1 LSARQDP
8 LEGMRA
14 EGETNKTTGN
24 GTVAPGRLEAELW
37 KTADALRG
45 SMDAAE
51 YKHVVLGL
59 IFLKYISDAFEEY
72 HAELETQISQGAD
85 PEDPDEYRAEG
96 IFWVPPEARWSH
108 LKAQARQPTIGTLVD
123 DAMAGVE
130 RDNPTLNG
138 VLPKNYARPALDK
151 QRLGQIIDLVSNIA
165 VGDRES
171 RSQDILGDVYE
182 YFLAQF
188 ASAEGKKGGE
198 FYTPRSVVRLLVQ
211 MLEPYKGRV
220 YDPCCGSSGM
230 FVQSEEFVKE
240 HRGRLGDISIYGQ
253 ESNYTTWCLARM
265 NLAIRGIEGQIAH
278 GDTFHND
285 RHPDLKAELP
295 KEALRPW
302 EREPGYE
309 RAYLFSVLGRMVQM
323 RLREHCYP
331 QFNIYTRGG
340 HPTGRYALTYG
351 FHGLLGAIWIQMAW
365 LLESEGRRVTFCK
378 LPDCRRVVSFEP
390 GEDLEADPDA
400 EAHGKRKTRKD
411 RVFCKGRG
419 CKQKYDYRRKHGWPG
434 HP

>member
-1 LSARQDP
+1 MEIAVKKDSPSRPWPVYRRYVPLKEEGVSYVVAAVGLFEELAEETGESGGRVRRWRGRAPEKAALNLYAP
-8 LEGMRA
+8 LETP
-14 EGETNKTTGN
+14 ELI
-24 GTVAPGRLEAELW
+24 VDLAEL
-37 KTADALRG
+37 ADKPITPEAVVGWAETYGLLASSRSEDVVEQPGLLGRERVSGFGCKESVLSFEVAAKEIRTCLRTYEALRG
-45 SMDAAE
+45 REDLE
-51 YKHVVLGL
+51 L
-59 IFLKYISDAFEEY
+59 
-72 HAELETQISQGAD
+72 AELFARTD
-85 PEDPDEYRAEG
+85 P
-96 IFWVPPEARWSH
+96 
-108 LKAQARQPTIGTLVD
+108 
-123 DAMAGVE
+123 
-130 RDNPTLNG
+130 
-138 VLPKNYARPALDK
+138 
-151 QRLGQIIDLVSNIA
+151 
-165 VGDRES
+165 
-171 RSQDILGDVYE
+171 
-182 YFLAQF
+182 
-188 ASAEGKKGGE
+188 
-198 FYTPRSVVRLLVQ
+198 
-211 MLEPYKGRV
+211 
-220 YDPCCGSSGM
+220 
-230 FVQSEEFVKE
+230 
-240 HRGRLGDISIYGQ
+240 
-253 ESNYTTWCLARM
+253 
-265 NLAIRGIEGQIAH
+265 
-278 GDTFHND
+278 
-285 RHPDLKAELP
+285 LP